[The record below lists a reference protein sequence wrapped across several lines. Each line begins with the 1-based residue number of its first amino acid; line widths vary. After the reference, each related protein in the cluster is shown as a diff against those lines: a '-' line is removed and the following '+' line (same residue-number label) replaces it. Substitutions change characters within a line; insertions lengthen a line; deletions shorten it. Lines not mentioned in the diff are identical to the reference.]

1 MNNGS
6 SHQKE
11 METFIAA
18 ANVKGELVH
27 HSSKMH
33 EGIGAGVIGH
43 YCERFEVHLHE
54 SPINGVGFNVS
65 RAVYRRDFGSHAWK
79 EAQRNPEV
87 TMQTLD
93 GAKSVVRREYSEYEF
108 ATGRGAHKNILRD
121 HQFSGM
127 DELITAAMLHR
138 EQKQFNGCE
147 VTR

>member
-1 MNNGS
+1 MQNGN

-11 METFIAA
+11 METFTPSSS
-18 ANVKGELVH
+18 VKGELVH

-33 EGIGAGVIGH
+33 EGIGSGVIGH
-43 YCERFEVHLHE
+43 HCERFEVHLHE
-54 SPINGVGFNVS
+54 SPKNGVGFNVS
-65 RAVYRRDFGSHAWK
+65 RAVYRRDFGSYEWK
-79 EAQRNPEV
+79 EAQRNPEA

-108 ATGRGAHKNILRD
+108 ATGRGAHKNILRA

-138 EQKQFNGCE
+138 EQKQLNGYE
-147 VTR
+147 ATR